1 MRQTHSSI
9 DSLCFVQKAKARP
22 VQYRERSDRMPH
34 SILCCDSENSLL
46 SVASGRFARGTVLSS
61 SWLVGSCG
69 FVDRLCFSGQ
79 KKTIHARHTNKTRN
93 ALMPQS
99 TFEAKLKMIN
109 D

>member
-61 SWLVGSCG
+61 SWLVGSCW
-69 FVDRLCFSGQ
+69 FVWLRGSSLFFWTKENDPRASHEQ
-79 KKTIHARHTNKTRN
+79 NTKRVN
-93 ALMPQS
+93 APID
-99 TFEAKLKMIN
+99 F
-109 D
+109 